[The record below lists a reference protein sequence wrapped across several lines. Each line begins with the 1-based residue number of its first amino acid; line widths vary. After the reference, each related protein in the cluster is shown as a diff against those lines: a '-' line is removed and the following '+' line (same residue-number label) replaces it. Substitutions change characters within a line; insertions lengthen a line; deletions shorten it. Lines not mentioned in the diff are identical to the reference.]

1 MALDSKLTLTISA
14 SLTKALDLLTS
25 EGRLAIQKVIALATG
40 TGANQADKVFS
51 DTRTITA
58 SATDSLDLAGG
69 GLLDALGDAF
79 GPARI
84 KALYVFASGANTNN
98 VNVTRP
104 AANGVPLFL
113 AASDGIPVRPGGLF
127 VWIAPDATGVPVTA
141 ATADLIDLI
150 NSAGGTSVTYDIVIL
165 AASA

>member
-1 MALDSKLTLTISA
+1 MALDSKVTLTISS

-25 EGRLAIQKVIALATG
+25 EGKLAIQKVIALTSG

-51 DTRTITA
+51 DTRTIAA

-84 KALYVFASGANTNN
+84 KAVYVFAAAANTNN
-98 VNVTRP
+98 VNFTRP
-104 AANGVPLFL
+104 AVNGVPLFL
-113 AASDGIPVRPGGLF
+113 AVSSGIPVRPSGLLIW
-127 VWIAPDATGVPVTA
+127 VAPDATGVAVTA
-141 ATADLIDLI
+141 GTGDLIDLV

-165 AASA
+165 GASA